1 MIPANKYKTAVKE
14 LATIQLQQGFEI
26 PSEVE
31 NCDAPFY
38 HTICVKSRD
47 TADGM
52 GKIHHARIIK
62 TGFNDWQKMEA
73 QIKAGTF
80 KAMHGGMF
88 NKVVVLHDPTIKEEP
103 KEKKPKADE
112 QQA

>member
-1 MIPANKYKTAVKE
+1 M
-14 LATIQLQQGFEI
+14 QQGFEI
-26 PSEVE
+26 PSEIE
-31 NCDAPFY
+31 PLDAPFY
-38 HTICVKSRD
+38 HTVCIKSRD

-80 KAMHGGMF
+80 KGMHGGMF

-103 KEKKPKADE
+103 KEKKAKGDE
-112 QQA
+112 PQA